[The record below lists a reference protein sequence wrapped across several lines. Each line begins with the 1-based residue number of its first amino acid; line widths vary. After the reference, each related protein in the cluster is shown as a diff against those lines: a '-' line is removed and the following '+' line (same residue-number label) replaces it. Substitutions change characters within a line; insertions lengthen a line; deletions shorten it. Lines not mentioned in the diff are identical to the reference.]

1 MPNKIT
7 VILCQ
12 HCGQFI
18 ESDEYD
24 DHIALSRAEDESN
37 YIDQTIQTI
46 LETHLGHLL
55 ILFQ

>member
-37 YIDQTIQTI
+37 YIDQTNFADDDDI
-46 LETHLGHLL
+46 
-55 ILFQ
+55 